1 MATGLAEAL
10 QELQVTNGLDLAA
23 IVTSDGL
30 VVDAAGSADVDT
42 ESICSVASNGLLMME
57 ALAQELGEAQADITT
72 LEYAGHTVVMSPMDD
87 ENLLVLLAGAG
98 MNLGRLRI
106 ILRRRRE
113 ELVSLLQQD

>member
-1 MATGLAEAL
+1 MATNLAEAL
-10 QELQVTNGLDLAA
+10 QELQLTNGLDMAA
-23 IVTSDGL
+23 VVTSDGL
-30 VVDAAGSADVDT
+30 VVDAAGIEDVDI

-57 ALAQELGEAQADITT
+57 AVAQELGESQADVTT
-72 LEYAGHTVVMSPMDD
+72 LEYPNHMVVMSPLDN

-113 ELVSLLQQD
+113 ELVGLLQEN